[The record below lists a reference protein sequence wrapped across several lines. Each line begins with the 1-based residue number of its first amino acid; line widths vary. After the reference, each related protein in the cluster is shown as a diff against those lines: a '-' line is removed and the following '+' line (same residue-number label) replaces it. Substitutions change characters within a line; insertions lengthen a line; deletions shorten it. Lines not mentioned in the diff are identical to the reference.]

1 MISLEPELI
10 RLRDRPV
17 IEGAPSPGP
26 FTQLI
31 ATERRDIVSVYAEL
45 RLLTWLGVMIVSI
58 GVGVLISKH
67 LDDLGPF
74 AIAGGI
80 GIAAAACY
88 AWAFWKRKQ
97 QAGLIDEYVLLLAAL
112 LLSADLGYIES
123 QFHLLGDNWQRHFL
137 LLALLHG
144 ATAYFF
150 QSRLVLSLSIASL
163 AAWLGIERRSVDTV
177 FDAPVSTAGRAFV
190 CAAIIAGWRVIDLRL
205 RPATTFRSL
214 FDNAVANL
222 AFWGA
227 LTLAAHDATRY
238 LGCAIAI
245 VLAIASSIYARR
257 TNSVAF
263 VIYAW
268 VYGTIALDI
277 AVCSAIHEEVFIMFY
292 LLISTIAAIA
302 GLFISNA
309 RLKKAAA

>member
-17 IEGAPSPGP
+17 VEGAANPAP
-26 FTQLI
+26 FAQLI
-31 ATERRDIVSVYAEL
+31 AAERRDIVSVYAEL
-45 RLLTWLGVMIVSI
+45 RLMTWLGVMIVSI

-80 GIAAAACY
+80 AIAAAACY

-97 QAGLIDEYVLLLAAL
+97 QAGLIDEYVLLLGAL
-112 LLSADLGYIES
+112 LLSADFGYIEH
-123 QFHLLGDNWQRHFL
+123 QFHLLGDSWQRHFL

-144 ATAYFF
+144 ATAYVF

-163 AAWLGIERRSVDTV
+163 AAWLGIERRSADSI
-177 FDAPVSTAGRAFV
+177 FEAPVSTAGRAFV

-214 FDNAVANL
+214 FDNAAANL

-238 LGCAIAI
+238 LGCAITV
-245 VLAIASSIYARR
+245 VLAIAAFFYARR
-257 TNSVAF
+257 TNSTAF

-268 VYGTIALDI
+268 VYGTIAVDI
-277 AVCSAIHEEVFIMFY
+277 AICSAIHEEVFIMFY
-292 LLISTIAAIA
+292 LLISTIGAIA

-309 RLKKAAA
+309 RLKKATA